1 MTVRFPW
8 TAPAATATALVLGLA
23 SVVAHADTFGPSP
36 YLSAADSPFTS
47 VTGLVIETF
56 EDGALNTPGVAA
68 SGAWF
73 VSGPSVFSDSV
84 DADDGAI
91 DGTGAGGFAFYSA
104 GTETTLT
111 LTFDAAALGGQLPTH
126 AGLVFTDVG
135 NVFAGSSGFG
145 TVTFTAYDAADAQIG
160 TSIVAVVGDGSAF
173 SSTAEDRFF
182 GITHD
187 AGVKRITMSMDNSV
201 DWEVDHLQYAVAVPE
216 PSTYALL
223 ALGAVAIGARVA
235 TRRKG

>member
-1 MTVRFPW
+1 MSIRFHW
-8 TAPAATATALVLGLA
+8 AASAAIALALGVAGTA
-23 SVVAHADTFGPSP
+23 AHADILGPSP
-36 YLSAADSPFTS
+36 YLSAADSPFTG

-56 EDGALNTPGVAA
+56 EDGSLNTPGVTA
-68 SGAWF
+68 SPGWF
-73 VSGPSVFSDSV
+73 VSGPSQFSDSV

-91 DGTGAGGFAFYSA
+91 DGTGASGFAFFSA
-104 GTETTLT
+104 GSQTSLT
-111 LTFDAAALGGQLPTH
+111 FTFDAAALGGHLPTH

-135 NVFAGSSGFG
+135 NVFAGSIGVG
-145 TVTFTAYDAADAQIG
+145 TVTFAAFDAAGVQIG
-160 TSIVAVVGDGSAF
+160 TTAAVLGNGSAL

-182 GITHD
+182 GVTHA

-216 PSTYALL
+216 PSTYAML

-235 TRRKG
+235 KRRKA

>member
-1 MTVRFPW
+1 MSIRFHQA
-8 TAPAATATALVLGLA
+8 APAAIALALGVAGTA
-23 SVVAHADTFGPSP
+23 AHADILGPSP
-36 YLSAADSPFTS
+36 YLSAADSPFSS
-47 VTGLVIETF
+47 VAGLVIETF
-56 EDGALNTPGVAA
+56 EDGSLNTPGVTA
-68 SGAWF
+68 SPGWF
-73 VSGPSVFSDSV
+73 VSSPSQFSDSV

-91 DGTGAGGFAFYSA
+91 DGSGASGFAFFSA
-104 GTETTLT
+104 GTQSSVTF
-111 LTFDAAALGGQLPTH
+111 TFDAAALGGHLPTH

-145 TVTFTAYDAADAQIG
+145 TVTFRAYDAADVEIG
-160 TSIVAVVGDGSAF
+160 TGAVAVLGNGSAL

-182 GITHD
+182 GVTHA

-216 PSTYALL
+216 PSTYAML

-235 TRRKG
+235 KRRKA

>member
-1 MTVRFPW
+1 MPIRFPW
-8 TAPAATATALVLGLA
+8 TAPAATALALA
-23 SVVAHADTFGPSP
+23 SVVAHADNFGPSP

-47 VTGLVIETF
+47 VTGHVIETF
-56 EDGALNTPGVAA
+56 EDGALNLPGVAA
-68 SGAWF
+68 SGGWF

-84 DADDGAI
+84 DADDGAV

-104 GTETTLT
+104 GSETTLT
-111 LTFDAAALGGQLPTH
+111 LTFDAAALGGLLPTH

-135 NVFAGSSGFG
+135 NVFAGSLGVG
-145 TVTFTAYDAADAQIG
+145 TVTFTAYDAADVQIG
-160 TSIVAVVGDGSAF
+160 TSIVALVGNGSAF

-187 AGVKRITMSMDNSV
+187 AGVKRITLSMDNSV
-201 DWEVDHLQYAVAVPE
+201 DWEVDHLQYAIGVPE

-235 TRRKG
+235 KRRKG